1 MSKLTKKELQ
11 KFEKMLLEERERL
24 VGNIRSVEET
34 SRNESVRDT
43 GADLSS
49 YAETGT
55 DSFEIETQLNI
66 ASAES
71 DRLKEIDDALARI
84 AKGTYGICEGSGKP
98 IPKKRLE
105 VFPAARYTVEYQ
117 EEIERQ
123 QRQGRYR

>member
-84 AKGTYGICEGSGKP
+84 ARGTYGICEGSGKP